1 MHMEACL
8 HYLLF
13 IFILK
18 LREHIANILNTKM
31 LLKNPIAPVY
41 EITLINVIEFFSDKI
56 N

>member
-1 MHMEACL
+1 MEACF

-18 LREHIANILNTKM
+18 LKEHIANILNTKM
-31 LLKNPIAPVY
+31 LKKKKNPIAPVY